1 MVEKNTFIDIISQ
14 KRQVA
19 HLLFWLGLLFVFMVL
34 ATINSGSLLTSALN
48 HLTLLPLQ
56 ICAAYL
62 LNYYQIPKL
71 LLNKKYLAFSISLLF
86 SIYILSALGRIT
98 VIYLVE
104 PFIREDFTQESVKE
118 IFQDTQYLFSA
129 YFPTVYSYALLMLFI
144 KAFKTRF
151 EEKHRIEVLQKEKA
165 TNELKFLRA
174 QIQPHFLFNTLNNL
188 YALTLAKS
196 DVAPEVVLKL
206 SEILDFILNQSEKPT
221 ILIHKEI
228 ELLKAFI
235 ELETLRYGNRLNCSF
250 KHEIIHT
257 HTQIAPLLFLPL
269 VENAFK
275 HGTKGLSKNTSVE
288 INLTSTEKMLSFKI
302 NNDKN
307 QNANPSAISSS
318 SSGIG
323 ISNLKRQ
330 LELNYPDK
338 HNLTITETMT
348 DYTVELTLDL
358 N

>member
-1 MVEKNTFIDIISQ
+1 MTEKNAFIDIISQ

-19 HLLFWLGLLFVFMVL
+19 HLLFWIGLLFVFMVL

-71 LLNKKYLAFSISLLF
+71 LLNKKYIAFGISLV
-86 SIYILSALGRIT
+86 LSVYLLSVLGRIT

-104 PFIREDFTQESVKE
+104 PFIREDFTQESIKE

-129 YFPTVYSYALLMLFI
+129 YFPTVYSYALLMLLI

-151 EEKHRIEVLQKEKA
+151 EEKHRIEMLQKEKA
-165 TNELKFLRA
+165 TNELKFLRG

-206 SEILDFILNQSEKPT
+206 SEILDFILYQSQKPT
-221 ILIHKEI
+221 IAIDKEI

-250 KHEIIHT
+250 KHDIIHEQT
-257 HTQIAPLLFLPL
+257 EIAPLLFLPL

-275 HGTKGLSKNTSVE
+275 HGTKGSSKTTTVR
-288 INLTSTEKMLSFKI
+288 INLTATEDKLTFKI
-302 NNDKN
+302 YNDKN
-307 QNANPSAISSS
+307 KEAKSTAISGSN
-318 SSGIG
+318 SGIG
-323 ISNLKRQ
+323 ISNLRRQ
-330 LELNYPDK
+330 LELNYPK
-338 HNLTITETMT
+338 MHNLTIHETTT
-348 DYTVELTLDL
+348 DFKVELTIDL